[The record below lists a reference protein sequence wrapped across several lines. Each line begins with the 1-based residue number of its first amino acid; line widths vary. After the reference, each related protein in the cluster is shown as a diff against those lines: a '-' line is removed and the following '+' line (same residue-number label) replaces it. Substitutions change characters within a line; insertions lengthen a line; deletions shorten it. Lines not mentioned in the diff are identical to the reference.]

1 MQWEELDQ
9 QLMDKSH
16 QTYVQAQVHPYI
28 QSKWRQGHFTGIHIP
43 RVDKWELPHSAKNNK
58 KRNSACLQHRLEISH
73 CPHRNLFAEME
84 WLIDWT
90 IMVCRKPCFVFYPCL
105 KRPVRISSLGF
116 LEEEW
121 EIQLVHLYQESYQG
135 WCVYNMMNA
144 SLFNSLLLHL

>member
-1 MQWEELDQ
+1 MGRTWPAAYGQKPSKAMFRHRFMLTYSQNDARGILQASIFHELISEIC
-9 QLMDKSH
+9 LI
-16 QTYVQAQVHPYI
+16 V
-28 QSKWRQGHFTGIHIP
+28 P
-43 RVDKWELPHSAKNNK
+43 RTTK

-90 IMVCRKPCFVFYPCL
+90 IRVCRKPCFVFYPCL